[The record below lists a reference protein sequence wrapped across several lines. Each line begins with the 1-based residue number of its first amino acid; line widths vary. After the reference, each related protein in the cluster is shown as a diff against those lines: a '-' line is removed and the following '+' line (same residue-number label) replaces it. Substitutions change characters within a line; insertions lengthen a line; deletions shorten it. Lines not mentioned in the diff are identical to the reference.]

1 MPGQRAQRNTLT
13 YSQMYGSGMDA
24 RGLQEGKG
32 IFDSIGNF
40 LKSTK
45 IISTIG
51 KIAAPL
57 VGIINPAAGAAVAAG
72 ATLAGQLGVGL
83 PKKIKNLSSMQMQAL
98 KEGFGKALKS
108 GGISF
113 TALAK
118 KKWPAI
124 KNITSLQMKAVA
136 AFRGRH
142 MKGGGISLAGGRASG
157 MRGMGFSGMGV
168 KLAGTG
174 VTLAGMGHLPTGA
187 KPKTRKRG
195 RPKVRLGGGRMHGG
209 QVRAQVCPPQC
220 PLHGVPMKGGL
231 NIAPFVKA
239 ASRSKIGIALKKKL
253 VAKRKAAGQ
262 PKMLMARA

>member
-83 PKKIKNLSSMQMQAL
+83 PKKIKNLSPMQMQAL

-113 TALAK
+113 SAIAK
-118 KKWPAI
+118 RKWPAI

-142 MKGGGISLAGGRASG
+142 MKGGGVSLAGGRASG
-157 MRGMGFSGMGV
+157 MRGIGFSGMGV

-174 VTLAGMGHLPTGA
+174 VTLAGGRHLPTGA

-195 RPKVRLGGGRMHGG
+195 RPKVRLVGG
-209 QVRAQVCPPQC
+209 QFKAQVCPPQC

-231 NIAPFVKA
+231 NLAPFLKA
-239 ASRSKIGIALKKKL
+239 ASRSKIGIALKKKV
-253 VAKRKAAGQ
+253 VAKRKAAGKKTMP